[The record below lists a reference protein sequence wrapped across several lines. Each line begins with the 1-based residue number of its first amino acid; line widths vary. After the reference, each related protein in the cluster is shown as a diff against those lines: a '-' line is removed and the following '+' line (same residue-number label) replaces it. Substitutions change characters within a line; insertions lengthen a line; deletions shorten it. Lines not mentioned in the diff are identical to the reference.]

1 LKIHIVQKGD
11 TLYKIAKQY
20 GVDFQ
25 ELKNANAQLSNP
37 ELIYPGMKIK
47 VPSQGVAVKTETF
60 NGKESPTQML
70 QSLITGAPKESP
82 VLPAQ
87 DFSTPLNGKEVPI
100 NIAQTQMVQPVVPQ
114 VKEQPVPVPV
124 PTPVKE
130 QPLDINNFYTFNVA
144 MQPPKPVKEK
154 PVAPIVKE
162 KPMDKPLLFSPV
174 AKEEL
179 KPPPVVE
186 KPIEQPL
193 VAQQPI
199 DDCVPIQEPYCYP
212 PNFVSPDQCVPYQ
225 QANWCPPYGGQLPM
239 APPGPWPVPAGQMFP
254 PQQQYPFMPS
264 YATQVQGVS
273 DINLPTGVTPQEETQ
288 PPVGFQSPPQYM
300 QGMPANMM
308 PPQYMQGMPTNMMP
322 PQYMQGMPANMM
334 PPQYMQG
341 MPANMMPPQQMQGMP
356 SNMMAPQGDV
366 QSEQLTPQFPGG
378 PQGMQPYMQAPSQM
392 NGMGP
397 GMQMPPYP
405 IPGTNVQNLNVP
417 WQIPTNQPTMPVKDD
432 CGCGEIQGVAVPQG
446 MPNPAF
452 RPDFQYNPQFP
463 ADPNEFEPP
472 HDNK

>member
-1 LKIHIVQKGD
+1 MKIHIVQKGD

-37 ELIYPGMKIK
+37 EMIYPGMKIK

-87 DFSTPLNGKEVPI
+87 EFAAPFKGKEVPI
-100 NIAQTQMVQPVVPQ
+100 APLQQVQPVPQ
-114 VKEQPVPVPV
+114 VKEQPMPTPV

-130 QPLDINNFYTFNVA
+130 QPIDINNFYTFNVA
-144 MQPPKPVKEK
+144 MEPPKPVKEK

-186 KPIEQPL
+186 KPVEQPI
-193 VAQQPI
+193 VAQQLV

-212 PNFVSPDQCVPYQ
+212 PNYVSPEQCVPYQ

-239 APPGPWPVPAGQMFP
+239 APPGQWAGPVGQMFP
-254 PQQQYPFMPS
+254 PQQQYPFMPNPAS
-264 YATQVQGVS
+264 QVQGVT
-273 DINLPTGVTPQEETQ
+273 DTLPTGMPPQEETQ
-288 PPVGFQSPPQYM
+288 PPVGFQAGQLPPQYM
-300 QGMPANMM
+300 QGMQPNMM
-308 PPQYMQGMPTNMMP
+308 PPQYMQGMPPMMP
-322 PQYMQGMPANMM
+322 PQYMQGMPPNMMPTQQMQGVPPNMM
-334 PPQYMQG
+334 PPQGFDTSVQ
-341 MPANMMPPQQMQGMP
+341 APPQSQ
-356 SNMMAPQGDV
+356 
-366 QSEQLTPQFPGG
+366 GG
-378 PQGMQPYMQAPSQM
+378 PQGMQPYMQAPPQM

-405 IPGTNVQNLNVP
+405 MPGTNVQNLNVP
-417 WQIPTNQPTMPVKDD
+417 WQMPGNQPVVPGKDD
-432 CGCGEIQGVAVPQG
+432 CGCGEIQGVAVPPG

-452 RPDFQYNPQFP
+452 RPDFPYNPQFP
-463 ADPNEFEPP
+463 ADPNDFQPP
-472 HDNK
+472 NGDR